1 MDIGLAREDAMIPL
15 APPMITAARPSAN
28 AGCCGMRSTIT
39 FFAMRNTVLPHW
51 WFIRRSRISRFVAK
65 SIHVHAIAKAPS
77 ARALSASAVMQ
88 WAANSG

>member
-39 FFAMRNTVLPHW
+39 FFAMRKHRIASLVVYQTVAD
-51 WFIRRSRISRFVAK
+51 FEVCR
-65 SIHVHAIAKAPS
+65 
-77 ARALSASAVMQ
+77 
-88 WAANSG
+88 